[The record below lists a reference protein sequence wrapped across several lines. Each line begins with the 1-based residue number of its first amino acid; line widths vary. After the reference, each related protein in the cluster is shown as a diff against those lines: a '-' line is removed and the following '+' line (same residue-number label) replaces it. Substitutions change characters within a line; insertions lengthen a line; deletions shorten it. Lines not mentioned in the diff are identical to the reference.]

1 MKRRIV
7 IPLLVILILS
17 LTIPVSAIQYNPPWA
32 HNYGFNYPD
41 GMDTR
46 SHATYATN
54 IQSTVG
60 YNSYNLPNS
69 GAYIGFNN
77 IKDDAVFFFIG
88 HGYTGTPPGGG
99 IRFHNG
105 TSSWILAQNNGY
117 PVPDDHYYLSTMTTE
132 LNDVLLA
139 VLVACNSGKTSQY
152 YGNLVD
158 TLSQKGADNVIGFS
172 QSIYYPSAGYWSD
185 RFWYRC
191 LYGQMGSHQSF
202 KNAASGAIGDV
213 VMEYGSFYGLQYM
226 YSKYRLPYEYLDPAR
241 YGVV

>member
-99 IRFHNG
+99 IKFHNG

-139 VLVACNSGKTSQY
+139 VFFFFYLGKKKK
-152 YGNLVD
+152 NLSDFVD
-158 TLSQKGADNVIGFS
+158 
-172 QSIYYPSAGYWSD
+172 
-185 RFWYRC
+185 
-191 LYGQMGSHQSF
+191 
-202 KNAASGAIGDV
+202 
-213 VMEYGSFYGLQYM
+213 
-226 YSKYRLPYEYLDPAR
+226 
-241 YGVV
+241 